1 MKHAKL
7 KQSIVALMLV
17 AAGGLAHAGG
27 GDNGLGWNGASLNGW
42 GQNGK
47 SFNGKNLNGK
57 NLNGLRGNDAA
68 RSSDFM
74 TVDSPVRSTVHSG
87 SARPAP
93 ALSAERIAE

>member
-7 KQSIVALMLV
+7 KQSLVALMLV
-17 AAGGLAHAGG
+17 AAGGLAQAGG
-27 GDNGLGWNGASLNGW
+27 GENGFQPNGW
-42 GQNGK
+42 GTNGK
-47 SFNGKNLNGK
+47 SFNGKNLNGWGT
-57 NLNGLRGNDAA
+57 NGLRGNDAA

-74 TVDSPVRSTVHSG
+74 TVDSPVRSTVHGG